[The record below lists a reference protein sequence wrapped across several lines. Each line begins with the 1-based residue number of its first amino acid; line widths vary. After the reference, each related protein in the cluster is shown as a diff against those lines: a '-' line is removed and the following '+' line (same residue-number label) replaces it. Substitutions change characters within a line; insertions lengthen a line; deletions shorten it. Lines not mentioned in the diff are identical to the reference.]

1 MSLKKEYSI
10 AKNLDRDL
18 RLFPIRCSFSLAV
31 TSFLPEKKQITRVL
45 LLESLFFF
53 PNKWI
58 LFITK
63 RSCGSA
69 RVSSVCLWT
78 QIKMFPTWKKWSN
91 ILKSICNQKQ
101 TPEISPRTCSE
112 CVCVCVCVFV
122 CVLNCQA
129 SRVDHPTDEE
139 QGTRR
144 VIPDQVKKG
153 PVDSVGQVSWCRAEA
168 WILVPL
174 RCHLH
179 DNLVV
184 ETGEFNGLTGDLLQ
198 LCVQ

>member
-1 MSLKKEYSI
+1 MAVPEYRQCVCEPRSKCFQREKNDQISLKVS
-10 AKNLDRDL
+10 A
-18 RLFPIRCSFSLAV
+18 
-31 TSFLPEKKQITRVL
+31 
-45 LLESLFFF
+45 
-53 PNKWI
+53 
-58 LFITK
+58 TK
-63 RSCGSA
+63 S
-69 RVSSVCLWT
+69 
-78 QIKMFPTWKKWSN
+78 KH
-91 ILKSICNQKQ
+91 LKSLLGPAQ
-101 TPEISPRTCSE
+101 S
-112 CVCVCVCVFV
+112 VCVFV